1 MAKVKSPATAPDAS
15 PPSCPA
21 PCSAA
26 PPSPRPTSPAQSS
39 PAHPGPAQPG
49 PMSSSPV
56 SSTAAPH
63 AAAPA
68 PPRERPYFIPAS
80 VDYASLPPDVQLA
93 LAGIV
98 EPAYKQLVERAM
110 TGLERAAGV
119 SLVFLLTLEVLDQFK
134 LARDIDF
141 TTLNS
146 VAAAEERNKQIDEH
160 LRLLSAKQASA
171 RFMLRLHR
179 FRNEPFIGTM
189 RRDL

>member
-1 MAKVKSPATAPDAS
+1 MAKVKSPAAAPDAS
-15 PPSCPA
+15 PLSSPA
-21 PCSAA
+21 PCNSAPSGPA
-26 PPSPRPTSPAQSS
+26 PPSRVQSS
-39 PAHPGPAQPG
+39 PAP
-49 PMSSSPV
+49 SSSAA
-56 SSTAAPH
+56 STAAPH